1 MLAAREGTADV
12 VKVLIDAGADIEAK
26 NNVSK
31 RISIC
36 TCVCVCVCVL
46 YSSMIVL
53 FYSILLF
60 YYCDI

>member
-1 MLAAREGTADV
+1 MRAAQNGHSDTVR
-12 VKVLIDAGADIEAK
+12 VLIDAGADIEAK
-26 NNVSK
+26 DNVSK

-46 YSSMIVL
+46 YSCIIVL

-60 YYCDI
+60 YYCDM